1 MGVASVAATRD
12 ASRVS
17 YDDVQL
23 LLLLALAY
31 FAPLCVAAARHHHQ
45 LGAIAVVTVLLG
57 WTFVGWVV
65 ALAMACSAV
74 KPRAVPA
81 PVASMPPP
89 DPRDRLG

>member
-1 MGVASVAATRD
+1 
-12 ASRVS
+12 VS

-23 LLLLALAY
+23 LLLVGLAY
-31 FAPLCVAAARHHHQ
+31 FAPLCVAAIRHHHQ
-45 LGAIAVVTVLLG
+45 LGAIAVVNVLLG

-74 KPRAVPA
+74 KPPEVPA
-81 PVASMPPP
+81 HLAQMPPP

>member
-1 MGVASVAATRD
+1 MLRA
-12 ASRVS
+12 VS

-23 LLLLALAY
+23 LLLVGLAY

-45 LGAIAVVTVLLG
+45 LGAIAVVNVLLG

-81 PVASMPPP
+81 PMPPP
-89 DPRDRLG
+89 DPGDRLG